1 MSRLLRFTR
10 SVQGELCVVGSAYAT
25 TPDLPVRRIAL
36 PGGKVGIPAADLLD
50 YHANALN
57 DEAATHAAKAL
68 HRARCAML
76 QSALRA
82 EAPGAG

>member
-1 MSRLLRFTR
+1 M
-10 SVQGELCVVGSAYAT
+10 VGSAYAT

-36 PGGKVGIPAADLLD
+36 PGGKVGIPAVDLLD

-57 DEAATHAAKAL
+57 GEAATQAAKAL

-76 QSALRA
+76 QRALTVP
-82 EAPGAG
+82 EG